1 MADPATGA
9 LPDIARSAIAKASWR
24 IIPLL
29 GLGYLVA
36 YMDRV
41 NIGFASTRMNDDL
54 HFSATIYGI
63 GGGLFFLSYALFEVP
78 SNLLLVKFG
87 PRRWIARIMVTWGL
101 LAMAMMLVR
110 TPLHFYL
117 IRFLL
122 GFAEAGFFPGVIY
135 YMAHWFPL
143 AHRGRAVSRFYV
155 TAPLTSV
162 VMGAISGWLLGL
174 DGLSG
179 LHGWQWLFLVEG
191 TPAVIMGLLIL
202 WLLPEAPITARWLT
216 QPEKDWLTGEL
227 AADAARLGPPADH
240 SILDALRDPLVFQ
253 LGVIGFLFIS
263 SFYALTLSA
272 PRLLLV
278 GTGWDITHVGYVV
291 GLGGL
296 LGAASMLVSGWMTD
310 RAADRFPVLLF
321 CTALLAIAY
330 GALDIG
336 GSPAIVI
343 AAYLLFATAWSPV
356 TACHVQLWADVLPI
370 RKLAVG
376 CAAINSMSQIGAAI
390 SPWLWGWARD
400 ATGGYGLALGVMAV
414 AMLLAMV
421 VILILRARVRG
432 TIVAPPLAMPAAELL
447 S

>member
-1 MADPATGA
+1 MAEPLSGPAPG
-9 LPDIARSAIAKASWR
+9 IARSAIAKASWR

-110 TPLHFYL
+110 VPWHFYL

-143 AHRGRAVSRFYV
+143 AHRGRAISRFYV

-191 TPAVIMGLLIL
+191 APAVIMGLLIL
-202 WLLPEAPITARWLT
+202 WLLPEAPAAAHWLT
-216 QPEKDWLTGEL
+216 EPERDWLTGEL

-253 LGVIGFLFIS
+253 LGVIGLLFIS
-263 SFYALTLSA
+263 CFYALTLSA
-272 PRLLLV
+272 PKLLLV

-296 LGAASMLVSGWMTD
+296 LGAVSMLVSGWMTD
-310 RAADRFPVLLF
+310 RAADRFPVLLV

-330 GALDIG
+330 AALGLG

-400 ATGGYGLALGVMAV
+400 ATGGYGLALGVMTA
-414 AMLLAMV
+414 AMLLAIA

-432 TIVAPPLAMPAAELL
+432 TIVAPPLVMPAAELL

>member
-1 MADPATGA
+1 MAEP
-9 LPDIARSAIAKASWR
+9 LSEVARSAIAKASWR

-29 GLGYLVA
+29 GLGYLIA

-78 SNLLLVKFG
+78 SNLLLVRFG
-87 PRRWIARIMVTWGL
+87 ARRWIARIMVTWGL
-101 LAMAMMLVR
+101 LAMAMMLVSV
-110 TPLHFYL
+110 PWHFYVL
-117 IRFLL
+117 RFLL

-143 AHRGRAVSRFYV
+143 AHRGRAISRFYV

-174 DGLSG
+174 DGLGG

-191 TPAVIMGLLIL
+191 APAVLMGAVIL
-202 WLLPEAPITARWLT
+202 WLLPDAPATARWLSDA
-216 QPEKDWLTGEL
+216 ERNWLTGEL
-227 AADAARLGPPADH
+227 AADAVRLGPPEPH
-240 SILDALRDPLVFQ
+240 SVLAALRDPMVLRI
-253 LGVIGFLFIS
+253 GTIGFLCIS

-272 PRLLLV
+272 PKLLLT
-278 GTGWDITHVGYVV
+278 GTGLDISQVGYIV
-291 GLGGL
+291 GIGGVT
-296 LGAASMLVSGWMTD
+296 GGASMLIAGWMTD
-310 RAADRFPVLLF
+310 RARDRFPVLIV

-330 GALDIG
+330 GALGIG

-343 AAYLLFATAWSPV
+343 GAYLLFTTAWTPV
-356 TACHVQLWADVLPI
+356 TSSQVQLWADVLPI

-390 SPWLWGWARD
+390 SPWLWGWAKD

-414 AMLLAMV
+414 AMLLAAV
-421 VILILRARVRG
+421 LTIALRTKVRG
-432 TIVAPPLAMPAAELL
+432 TVVAVPLVATA
-447 S
+447 

>member
-1 MADPATGA
+1 MAEPLSG
-9 LPDIARSAIAKASWR
+9 IARSAIAKASWR

-78 SNLLLVKFG
+78 SNLLLVRFG
-87 PRRWIARIMVTWGL
+87 ARRWIARIMVTWGL
-101 LAMAMMLVR
+101 LAMAMVLVSV
-110 TPLHFYL
+110 PWHFYVL
-117 IRFLL
+117 RFLL

-143 AHRGRAVSRFYV
+143 AHRGRAISRFYV

-174 DGLSG
+174 DGQAG

-191 TPAVIMGLLIL
+191 APAVLMGAVIL
-202 WLLPEAPITARWLT
+202 WLLPDAPATARWLSDE
-216 QPEKDWLTGEL
+216 EKAWLTGEL
-227 AADAARLGPPADH
+227 AADAARLGPPVPH
-240 SILDALRDPLVFQ
+240 KMLDALRDPLVLQ
-253 LGVIGFLFIS
+253 LGAIGFLCIS

-272 PRLLLV
+272 PRLLLA
-278 GTGWDITHVGYVV
+278 GTGLNISQVGYIV
-291 GLGGL
+291 GIGGVT
-296 LGAASMLVSGWMTD
+296 GAASMLIAGWMTD
-310 RAADRFPVLLF
+310 RARDRFPVLIM

-330 GALDIG
+330 AMLGLAAT
-336 GSPAIVI
+336 PAIVI
-343 AAYLLFATAWSPV
+343 GAYLLFSTAWSPV
-356 TACHVQLWADVLPI
+356 TSSQVQLWADVLPI

-390 SPWLWGWARD
+390 SPWLWGWAKD

-414 AMLLAMV
+414 AMLLAV
-421 VILILRARVRG
+421 VLTIALRAKVRG
-432 TIVAPPLAMPAAELL
+432 TVVAVPLVVAA
-447 S
+447 